1 MSRIPATPARS
12 GPPSRSRGNESFV
25 DRHPAGPPAS
35 LQHSLGLPDVLS
47 PARLGARR
55 TAAPSP
61 RCRSWSP
68 AALLGLLIAV
78 ALLLTPWAPALAA
91 TEEAVLAGGCFW
103 CLEHDLE
110 ELPGVLD
117 VESGYSGGKKP
128 NPTYQEVSGGGTGY
142 QESVRVR
149 FDNTKLRYEALL
161 RVYWRNIDPFD
172 GGGQFCDRGD
182 SYRPVIFTTSAT
194 QAVEARNSL
203 VAAAREL
210 GKPAASLKVSVRAL
224 TRFWPAE
231 TYHQNYARRNGLRY
245 RYYRWACRRDQRLDA
260 VWGGLARLGERWRNA
275 GQAAAVPTPASAP
288 VPAPATAAR
297 SGTGAAAGSATLPP
311 GGSGAAISGR
321 AGPAPAAGSSTGPS
335 AAGAA
340 VAPLP
345 AAPAIAAIPRGSSLG
360 RSRGAPP

>member
-1 MSRIPATPARS
+1 MSRIPAIETGPGPGVRRPA
-12 GPPSRSRGNESFV
+12 
-25 DRHPAGPPAS
+25 AAS
-35 LQHSLGLPDVLS
+35 S
-47 PARLGARR
+47 
-55 TAAPSP
+55 

-110 ELPGVLD
+110 DLPGVLD

-161 RVYWRNIDPFD
+161 RAYWRNIDPFD

-231 TYHQNYARRNGLRY
+231 IYHQNYARRNGLRY

-260 VWGGLARLGERWRNA
+260 VWGSQARRGVRWRNA
-275 GQAAAVPTPASAP
+275 GQATVPAAAS
-288 VPAPATAAR
+288 APATAAG
-297 SGTGAAAGSATLPP
+297 SGTGTSSGSGAPAGSATPP
-311 GGSGAAISGR
+311 PTGSAAAIPGR
-321 AGPAPAAGSSTGPS
+321 VGPAPAAGSSPAPS
-335 AAGAA
+335 EAGAA
-340 VAPLP
+340 VTSLP
-345 AAPAIAAIPRGSSLG
+345 PAPAIAA
-360 RSRGAPP
+360 AP